1 MPIITLTTDWNAK
14 DFYVGAI
21 KGKILSR
28 CPHALIIDISHQVQP
43 FNITQA
49 AFIVRNSYSN
59 FPENSIHIIAVNT
72 EGGKDK
78 PFLVLKYQKHYFIGT
93 DNGIF
98 GLLFENDPDHIISI
112 KSDDK
117 PSSFAALSV
126 FAETA
131 GKLANEAKIET
142 LGTTI
147 KSFSKRIPIRAA
159 IEESIINGS
168 VIYIDSYKNAIT
180 NISRELF
187 DRVGKNRRFEIYVRS
202 NHYKINKIN
211 TFYHE
216 TSPGEILALFN
227 SVGLLEI
234 AINMGNVADLLDLSV
249 NSSVR
254 IKFLDK

>member
-1 MPIITLTTDWNAK
+1 MPIITLTSDWNAN

-21 KGKILSR
+21 KGKILSQ

-49 AFIVRNSYSN
+49 AFIVRNTYSN
-59 FPENSIHIIAVNT
+59 FPDNSIHIIGVNT
-72 EGGKDK
+72 EGGSER
-78 PFLVLKYQKHYFIGT
+78 PFLALKYNKHYFIGT

-98 GLLFENDPDHIISI
+98 GLLFENDPDPIISI
-112 KSDDK
+112 KTNEK
-117 PSSFAALSV
+117 VSSFTALTV
-126 FAETA
+126 FADA
-131 GKLANEAKIET
+131 ASKLANDVKIES
-142 LGTTI
+142 LGSPV
-147 KSFSKRIPIRAA
+147 KSFTKRIPIRAA

-168 VIYIDSYKNAIT
+168 VIYIDSYKNVIT

-187 DRVGKNRRFEIYVRS
+187 ERIGKNRPFEIYVRS

-211 TFYHE
+211 SFYHE

-249 NSSVR
+249 NSSIR